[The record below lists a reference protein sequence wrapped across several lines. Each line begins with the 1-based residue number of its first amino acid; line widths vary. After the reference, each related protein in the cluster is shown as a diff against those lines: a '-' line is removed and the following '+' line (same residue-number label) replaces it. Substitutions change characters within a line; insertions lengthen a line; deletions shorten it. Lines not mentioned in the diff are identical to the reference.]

1 MDRRFP
7 LIKSTPN
14 LPVHSARTIK
24 NSKDNLLDKS
34 PLRLGAANAVK
45 GSRIFTVSSN
55 PTHYQIG
62 PKLPPIISPYEAPAF
77 IPIIHDPLAKLQA
90 SRRTVS
96 NMISPQEP
104 NNVVIK
110 YYLKFKTGSMMGI
123 PKEQNQDS
131 YIIQSPLLASKAQHF
146 FAVCDGHGPEG
157 HTVSRLIK
165 TTIIPILEK
174 KMLRFGGIDALKFA
188 IDETCQKVLHARFDC
203 SFSGS
208 TFVGVLIV
216 GDTLWCA
223 NIGDSKAVIG
233 SSVSSPCV
241 PVELTRDH
249 KPNRKDEVDR
259 IIMHGGR
266 IASHEQGGPL
276 RIWFKDQNIPGLAMT
291 RSVGDK
297 ASRLIGLI
305 SDPEVVERK
314 LTSTDKFIIIA
325 SDGLWEF
332 VTPRDAVEIVHN
344 SMILGKSEGA
354 CERLIRESVTRW
366 NANSISVDDIT
377 IIIIFLNAM

>member
-7 LIKSTPN
+7 LIKSTPS
-14 LPVHSARTIK
+14 LPM
-24 NSKDNLLDKS
+24 NSSRMKKYNKDNLIENS
-34 PLRLGAANAVK
+34 PLRLGAANSIK
-45 GSRIFTVSSN
+45 GSRNFSVSPN
-55 PTHYQIG
+55 PAHYQNG
-62 PKLPPIISPYEAPAF
+62 PKLPPIINPYEAPAF
-77 IPIIHDPLAKLQA
+77 IPIIHDPLSKLQA
-90 SRRTVS
+90 SRRTIS
-96 NMISPQEP
+96 NQISSQEP

-131 YIIQSPLLASKAQHF
+131 YIIQSPLFSNKAKHF
-146 FAVCDGHGPEG
+146 FAICDGHGTEG

-165 TTIIPILEK
+165 ATITPILEK
-174 KMLRFGGIDALKFA
+174 KLLRFVGIDALKFA
-188 IDETCQKVLHARFDC
+188 IDETCQNVLHGRFDC

-208 TFVGVLIV
+208 TFVGVLII
-216 GDTLWCA
+216 GDTLLCA

-233 SSVSSPCV
+233 SIINNSCTA
-241 PVELTRDH
+241 VELTKDH
-249 KPNRKDEVDR
+249 KPNRKDEADR
-259 IIMHGGR
+259 IILHGGR
-266 IASHEQGGPL
+266 IASHDQGGPL

-305 SDPEVVERK
+305 SDPEIVERK
-314 LTSTDKFIIIA
+314 LISTDKFIVIA

-354 CERLIRESVTRW
+354 CERLMREAVIRW
-366 NANSISVDDIT
+366 NANSASVDDIT